1 MADGSTAARRRLRR
15 LTARRRRRGADYRR
29 WRPTRAR
36 KGDHRQGLVPWS
48 TQARAGR
55 PLGWSAVAAR
65 RGTRA
70 APLPGRRA
78 RPCARRTAHQARLDG
93 DQLAER
99 LQRGGEAAPPA
110 SGSQATDSRIAS
122 VLTRKGSI
130 TPAGADPGQPARPQ
144 ATWRPLEPRWRLAA
158 QGLPAVHPAGHGSQA
173 STCRYQ
179 PCTTRRSPGPLPSS
193 RQPRP
198 AGTAPL
204 RLDDRARSRWQGC
217 DADGSPG
224 PRRWRATGPAWSAEP
239 PRPTIHLP
247 RH

>member
-65 RGTRA
+65 EQHRSLAEELDRA
-70 APLPGRRA
+70 LVELLTKRVLTATSWLSACNAVA
-78 RPCARRTAHQARLDG
+78 RPRR
-93 DQLAER
+93 
-99 LQRGGEAAPPA
+99 PA

-144 ATWRPLEPRWRLAA
+144 ATWRPLEPALAA
-158 QGLPAVHPAGHGSQA
+158 RGAGSPSGPPAGHGSQA

-247 RH
+247 RHRG